1 MMQKLAKDEVFRLPQ
16 AYELHS
22 PLDSKAIETYLN
34 QDNRLSYLH
43 WWIYVGM
50 VMQRES
56 NIPQICHCIYYGIPK
71 CQLGH

>member
-43 WWIYVGM
+43 
-50 VMQRES
+50 
-56 NIPQICHCIYYGIPK
+56 
-71 CQLGH
+71 